1 MEAQVKETPPPEYI
15 KSIELK
21 TNKEYIEIPIIK
33 LGQGFSLEFDDLVGD
48 EADYYYKIK
57 YFDFDWTPTDLSR
70 NEYLTGQDN
79 QRITD
84 YKNSF
89 NSLQIY
95 THYRLSFPNKDLQG
109 FKISGNYM
117 LEVYSDDDKLVFSK
131 AFILY
136 ENIANIPTE
145 IKRSRD
151 LNLINSNQVVQFSI
165 TTDNQISLQNPEQNL
180 KVRIIQNNDFKNSIS
195 GLKPQYYSGSKLL
208 YRYDKETS
216 FPGGNEFLYFDTK
229 DLRASTVRVKNV
241 ELNDIYSHHLHTDH
255 SRFEEVYTYNP
266 DINGSFKINSA
277 HAQDNST
284 ESEYTWVYFTLDHPE
299 VLKSEEVHIYGGFN
313 DYFLNE
319 STLMS
324 YNQETDL
331 YEGRILLKQG
341 FYNYKYV
348 IKDKNGDLDE
358 GYISGNFDKTENQYR
373 VLAYYRAPGARY
385 DRLIGLGKA
394 NSEQITD

>member
-1 MEAQVKETPPPEYI
+1 FSLSWFTIEAQVKETPPPEYI

-117 LEVYSDDDKLVFSK
+117 LEIYSDDDKLVFSK

-136 ENIANIPTE
+136 
-145 IKRSRD
+145 
-151 LNLINSNQVVQFSI
+151 
-165 TTDNQISLQNPEQNL
+165 
-180 KVRIIQNNDFKNSIS
+180 
-195 GLKPQYYSGSKLL
+195 
-208 YRYDKETS
+208 
-216 FPGGNEFLYFDTK
+216 
-229 DLRASTVRVKNV
+229 
-241 ELNDIYSHHLHTDH
+241 
-255 SRFEEVYTYNP
+255 
-266 DINGSFKINSA
+266 
-277 HAQDNST
+277 
-284 ESEYTWVYFTLDHPE
+284 
-299 VLKSEEVHIYGGFN
+299 
-313 DYFLNE
+313 
-319 STLMS
+319 
-324 YNQETDL
+324 
-331 YEGRILLKQG
+331 
-341 FYNYKYV
+341 
-348 IKDKNGDLDE
+348 
-358 GYISGNFDKTENQYR
+358 
-373 VLAYYRAPGARY
+373 
-385 DRLIGLGKA
+385 
-394 NSEQITD
+394 

>member
-1 MEAQVKETPPPEYI
+1 
-15 KSIELK
+15 
-21 TNKEYIEIPIIK
+21 
-33 LGQGFSLEFDDLVGD
+33 
-48 EADYYYKIK
+48 
-57 YFDFDWTPTDLSR
+57 
-70 NEYLTGQDN
+70 
-79 QRITD
+79 
-84 YKNSF
+84 
-89 NSLQIY
+89 
-95 THYRLSFPNKDLQG
+95 
-109 FKISGNYM
+109 
-117 LEVYSDDDKLVFSK
+117 
-131 AFILY
+131 
-136 ENIANIPTE
+136 
-145 IKRSRD
+145 
-151 LNLINSNQVVQFSI
+151 
-165 TTDNQISLQNPEQNL
+165 
-180 KVRIIQNNDFKNSIS
+180 
-195 GLKPQYYSGSKLL
+195 
-208 YRYDKETS
+208 ETS

-255 SRFEEVYTYNP
+255 SRFEEIYTYNP

-299 VLKSEEVHIYGGFN
+299 ILKSEEVHIYGGFN

-319 STLMS
+319 STLMN

-348 IKDKNGDLDE
+348 IKDKDGDLDE
-358 GYISGNFDKTENQYR
+358 GYISGNYEKTENQYR
-373 VLAYYRAPGARY
+373 VLAYYRATGARY